1 VTEDD
6 SGDGSPSRLPE
17 AGEAVRDTA
26 RDRVGRVMGHVGPYL
41 RLRPPGGG
49 REWDA
54 EPRHVRTLSQD
65 ELLSALLAEVN
76 ARSRQ
81 DNRLRGLPSPD
92 VAGSVP
98 NPFS

>member
-6 SGDGSPSRLPE
+6 DRGGSPSEVP
-17 AGEAVRDTA
+17 AVGEAVRDTA
-26 RDRVGRVMGHVGPYL
+26 RDRVGRVMGHEGPYL
-41 RLRPPGGG
+41 QVRPLGGG

-54 EPRHVRTLSQD
+54 DPRHVRALSQD

-81 DNRLRGLPSPD
+81 RTR
-92 VAGSVP
+92 
-98 NPFS
+98 